1 MDDVFV
7 CGVLRFLMPDGAKN
21 GGCFRQEKGM
31 EKKQHRRFAGFD
43 LARRSGRTTLLGD
56 GLDGWLAS
64 HGMQARHHML
74 TALWQNW
81 DIVMGTE
88 LAPLAHPLGHRGNI
102 LLVGGDDSCAMQ
114 ELSYA
119 VPEILERVNA
129 FMDEEYFHKVE
140 LHLLLAVVQY
150 RTGQEE
156 WRENLQACV
165 SQAESYH
172 FVRLLSREGSVLLSM
187 LEEGEPTW
195 KDRSFRKQVLEECG
209 QMKEFYP
216 RYLGGRQ
223 EDEIILSENAVKIL
237 RYQSEGLSS
246 AAIAEKMKLSEATV
260 KYHSR
265 ETYRKLGVKN
275 KTAAIAEAKE
285 RKMI

>member
-140 LHLLLAVVQY
+140 LHLLLGRNSLRRVDITEAPSLPPPP
-150 RTGQEE
+150 RPPRLGQ
-156 WRENLQACV
+156 LKLSPDSPLAACYE
-165 SQAESYH
+165 AY
-172 FVRLLSREGSVLLSM
+172 VRLFNG
-187 LEEGEPTW
+187 
-195 KDRSFRKQVLEECG
+195 D
-209 QMKEFYP
+209 
-216 RYLGGRQ
+216 
-223 EDEIILSENAVKIL
+223 DEK
-237 RYQSEGLSS
+237 
-246 AAIAEKMKLSEATV
+246 K
-260 KYHSR
+260 
-265 ETYRKLGVKN
+265 
-275 KTAAIAEAKE
+275 
-285 RKMI
+285 